1 MKSNHSVDD
10 YNKLVKRMLSSKDKS
25 KEKAMAESIGGNFI
39 PFGLIM
45 RNLLLRYGLK
55 SNDTVCD
62 IGCGSGRLAFA
73 LKEMSEVTFVG
84 IDVVE
89 DLLIY
94 ADQLCMRQDWEF
106 HKSTDFKIPLPD
118 DSVDM
123 VTAFSVFTHLLHEE
137 SFMYLCEA
145 QRVLKPSGKV
155 VFSFLDF
162 SIHSHWAVFRSN
174 IDQLYNRVHLN
185 QFLHEEAIRVWCG
198 HLNLNVVDILPGDV
212 KNIPLREPVTLEDG
226 TVEKEYAALGQS
238 ICVLEKPAHEDKGHL
253 DPRLPVGFNPELYL
267 LANPDVARANQDPVE
282 HYLAFGKNEGRR
294 LRP

>member
-10 YNKLVKRMLSSKDKS
+10 YNKLVKRMLSRKDQS
-25 KEKAMAESIGGNFI
+25 KEEAMAESIGGNFI

-45 RNLLLRYGLK
+45 RHLLLKYGLK
-55 SNDTVCD
+55 PNDTVCD
-62 IGCGSGRLAFA
+62 IGCGAGRLAYA
-73 LKEMSEVTFVG
+73 LKEMPELKFVG

-89 DLLIY
+89 DLLDY
-94 ADQLCMRQDWEF
+94 ADQLCERQDWEF
-106 HKSTDFKIPLPD
+106 HNSTDFKIPLPD
-118 DSVDM
+118 DSVEM

-145 QRVLKPSGKV
+145 QRVLKPSGKI

-174 IDQLYNRVHLN
+174 IEHLYNRVHLN
-185 QFLHEEAIRVWCG
+185 QFLHEGAIRVWCK

-212 KNIPLREPVTLEDG
+212 KNIPLRAPVTLEDG

-238 ICVLEKPAHEDKGHL
+238 VCVLEKPVHEEREQL

-267 LANPDVARANQDPVE
+267 LANPDVAKANQDPVE
-282 HYLAFGKNEGRR
+282 HYLAFGRPEGRK